1 MSELNMVD
9 IDLEIIDEQQMEL
22 LIEEIGPRGPIG
34 HTPNIQIGTVQ
45 SVPPSQDPEVTV
57 TGTPE
62 EPYLNFKLKQGEK
75 GEKGDPGDPSTVMTG
90 ATATTPGSAGSAP
103 APAAGDQDKALFG
116 DATWKKPGLVNSDVE
131 NSLTQTTAGKVLDAT
146 QGKVL
151 DDKITSLATTVGQNH
166 GNIKNALGIVEDG
179 NTATQAIAKGQYV
192 IWKDALYTADA
203 PISIGETLASSGGSK
218 NLTAKPEGGLNALN
232 SNLAPLPDYSRQ
244 LHNSKDNYTATEKAW
259 FMVLALNSSSMN
271 IPTVNGIQ
279 VGIQDNSSGIYAVF
293 ATGWLNPGDVLSGS
307 GIKRVFAVE
316 S

>member
-1 MSELNMVD
+1 MSEPNMID

-34 HTPNIQIGTVQ
+34 PTPNIQIGTVQ
-45 SVPPSQDPEVTV
+45 SVSPTQNPEVTV

-75 GEKGDPGDPSTVMTG
+75 GEKGEPGDPSVVMTG
-90 ATATTPGSAGSAP
+90 ATATTPGSAGSTP

-151 DDKITSLATTVGQNH
+151 DDKITSLATTVEQNH
-166 GNIKNALGIVEDG
+166 GNIKNAIGIVEDG
-179 NTATQAIAKGQYV
+179 NTATQTIAKGQYV
-192 IWKDALYTADA
+192 IWKDALCIADVA
-203 PISIGETLASSGGSK
+203 ISIGETLASSGGSK

-232 SNLAPLPDYSRQ
+232 SNIIYVDSDPISFSCGAG
-244 LHNSKDNYTATEKAW
+244 YTWTSYN
-259 FMVLALNSSSMN
+259 VS
-271 IPTVNGIQ
+271 IPTGYTPIA
-279 VGIQDNSSGIYAVF
+279 ITPMI
-293 ATGWLNPGDVLSGS
+293 TGWIGNRKLVVSVHSDTRSICVYNGGS
-307 GIKRVFAVE
+307 GTYTWDGFVRYVCMKG
-316 S
+316 